1 MGKSDDPLSIK
12 LEHMEGTECVSNK
25 GQHTDLLIP
34 MLIDVA
40 QLQLA
45 VIFCDYDRAWAL
57 VRYTPNFIQ
66 AMTQS
71 NVYPLFGLH
80 LFINFSLEIPTQH
93 QRF

>member
-12 LEHMEGTECVSNK
+12 LEHMEGTECVSK
-25 GQHTDLLIP
+25 GQHADLSIP

-57 VRYTPNFIQ
+57 VRYAPNFIE
-66 AMTQS
+66 AMTQA
-71 NVYPLFGLH
+71 NVHPLFGLH
-80 LFINFSLEIPTQH
+80 IFINFSAEKPTQH
-93 QRF
+93 QKF